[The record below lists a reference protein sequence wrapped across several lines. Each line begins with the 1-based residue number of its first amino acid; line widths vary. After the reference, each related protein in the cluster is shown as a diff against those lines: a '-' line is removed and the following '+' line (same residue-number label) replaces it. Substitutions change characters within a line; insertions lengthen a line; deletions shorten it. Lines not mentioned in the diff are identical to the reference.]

1 MKGTEKQIKWAED
14 IINAAQATIDANIK
28 RNEGDDPMNV
38 NERKIWEWVKGEYDK
53 AMQMVGGDAKLII
66 DNRKRLDAD
75 AMIHLAGRVRCGYI
89 KI

>member
-1 MKGTEKQIKWAED
+1 MEGTEKQVKWAED
-14 IINAAQATIDANIK
+14 IINAAQATIEANIK
-28 RNEGDDPMNV
+28 RNEGDDPMNA

-66 DNRKRLDAD
+66 DNRKSLDAD
-75 AMIHLAGRVRCGYI
+75 AMIRLAGRVRCGYI